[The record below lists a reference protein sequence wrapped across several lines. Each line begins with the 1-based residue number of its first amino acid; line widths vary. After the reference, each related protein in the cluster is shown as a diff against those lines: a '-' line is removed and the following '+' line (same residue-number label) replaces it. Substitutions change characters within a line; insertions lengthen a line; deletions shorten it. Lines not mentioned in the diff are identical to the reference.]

1 MNENKAMPWDKG
13 KQQPSLLDG
22 PLSEAEKKAVQDVR
36 EREEALAELLD
47 DVPRKTM
54 RAFDYVT
61 GSIAERKVLDLIYT
75 LQLKSGPN
83 PVLHGKEVSKGLFMT
98 QGEIGDNVDLQQ
110 PAVARAIRGLK
121 SKSLITVDGD
131 GIYVVNMPAVRRV
144 AKENGWKSK
153 RKKKKTPD
161 EK

>member
-1 MNENKAMPWDKG
+1 MSENKAMPWDKG

-22 PLSEAEKKAVQDVR
+22 PLSEEEKKAVQDVR

-131 GIYVVNMPAVRRV
+131 MPAVRRV